1 MKSSGSGFNRIAHAR
16 PAHAI
21 GGEMLMHSLPCVI
34 PNADDLLSL
43 PVEDL
48 GAILLKIAAA
58 KMQPAGFTY
67 EVVTEIKIGSGM
79 AAYRDT
85 GYSPQKKPQID
96 DHLSRAW
103 KWLERYNLIEPSP
116 GMNGRQGWRVFTEAG
131 RAVAE
136 GKDLAQVRA
145 AMDFP
150 ETLLH
155 SSIR

>member
-43 PVEDL
+43 LVEDL

-67 EVVTEIKIGSGM
+67 EGVTEITIGSGWRPT
-79 AAYRDT
+79 ATPAIRPTRSRKSTITCPAPGTGWNDT
-85 GYSPQKKPQID
+85 I
-96 DHLSRAW
+96 
-103 KWLERYNLIEPSP
+103 
-116 GMNGRQGWRVFTEAG
+116 
-131 RAVAE
+131 
-136 GKDLAQVRA
+136 
-145 AMDFP
+145 
-150 ETLLH
+150 
-155 SSIR
+155 